1 VRKEEEEWIWE
12 EIQLTGKQIKQHE
25 ERKQR
30 EEKIWAIERRIGA
43 LENGENPRIENRDI
57 PERVSEVEVFFYPEE
72 WEVLEKQPIKTNN
85 TCIVQSMQEG
95 DIS

>member
-1 VRKEEEEWIWE
+1 
-12 EIQLTGKQIKQHE
+12 
-25 ERKQR
+25 
-30 EEKIWAIERRIGA
+30 
-43 LENGENPRIENRDI
+43 LENEENPRIENRDI

-72 WEVLEKQPIKTNN
+72 WEVLEQQPIKIDN

>member
-1 VRKEEEEWIWE
+1 M
-12 EIQLTGKQIKQHE
+12 
-25 ERKQR
+25 
-30 EEKIWAIERRIGA
+30 ERRIGA
-43 LENGENPRIENRDI
+43 LENEENLRIENRDI

-72 WEVLEKQPIKTNN
+72 WEVLEQQPIKTDN

>member
-12 EIQLTGKQIKQHE
+12 EIQLTRKQIKQHE

-43 LENGENPRIENRDI
+43 LENRENLRIKNRDI

-72 WEVLEKQPIKTNN
+72 WEVLEQQPIKTNN
-85 TCIVQSMQEG
+85 TCIVQSM
-95 DIS
+95 